1 MNAIETIGL
10 GRRYGKR
17 WALHGLDLVVP
28 EHAVVGLVGP
38 NGAGKSTLLHLVT
51 GLVPAT
57 EGDVRVLGGR
67 PGTATT
73 LPDVAFV
80 AQDAP
85 LPRRARVRDLLATA
99 AGMNVRWD
107 AEIVDERIDA
117 LGLDRG
123 LRVGELSGGQRA
135 QLALALAL
143 AKRPR
148 LLLLDEPVASLDP
161 LARRAFLRSLMGAV
175 AAGGLTVV
183 FSTHL
188 LDDLERACDRLV
200 LLGRGALLL
209 DGAIDDIVARHA
221 VLVGPP
227 DRPLPR
233 CARPLGEASASASH
247 QRLVA
252 LDGAVVDPAW
262 ELVTPTL
269 DEIVLA
275 YLEGGRAA
283 RPARQARPLAVV

>member
-1 MNAIETIGL
+1 MNVIEAAGL

-17 WALHGLDLVVP
+17 WALRDLDLAVP

-51 GLVPAT
+51 GLIDAT
-57 EGDVRVLGGR
+57 EGSVLVFGGE
-67 PGTATT
+67 PGTRAT

-80 AQDAP
+80 AQGAP
-85 LPRRARVRDLLATA
+85 LPRRVRVRDLVVMA
-99 AGMNVRWD
+99 ADMNARWD
-107 AEIVDERIDA
+107 GEVVDQRIDE
-117 LGLDRG
+117 LELDPRH
-123 LRVGELSGGQRA
+123 RVGELSGGQSA

-143 AKRPR
+143 AKQPR
-148 LLLLDEPVASLDP
+148 LLVLDEPVASLDP

-175 AAGGLTVV
+175 SAGDLTVV

-188 LDDLERACDRLV
+188 IDDLERTCDHLL
-200 LLGRGALLL
+200 LLGRGNLLL
-209 DGAIDDIVARHA
+209 AGSIDEIMDRHA

-233 CARPLGEASASASH
+233 GTRPITGGEPGSH

-252 LDGAVVDPAW
+252 LDAAVVDPAW
-262 ELVTPTL
+262 QQLPSTL
-269 DEIVLA
+269 DEVVLA
-275 YLEGGRAA
+275 HLEGGKALPVTRHLAA
-283 RPARQARPLAVV
+283 V

>member
-1 MNAIETIGL
+1 MNAIEAIGL
-10 GRRYGKR
+10 GRRYGER

-233 CARPLGEASASASH
+233 CARPLGEASASH